1 MRRSSFELAR
11 QLPALDEFHLRFP
24 LQNGDDEHVL
34 AYALATMVSTRRL
47 SNTDLDVFPL
57 CLGGNVFSW
66 TANEAESGAVLD
78 AYVAGGGNFV
88 DTADVYT
95 SWVPGHVGGESE
107 AIIGRWIASR
117 GLRNRMIVATKV
129 GMLSGLEGLAP
140 ATIRRAA
147 EASLGRLGIDRIDL
161 YYAHKDDP
169 KTPLEETLRAFD
181 ALVREG
187 KVRYIAASNY
197 TAPRLAEALAISSRA
212 GLSRFVALQPHYNL
226 VHRDEYEG
234 ELAAVC
240 ARESVA
246 CLPYFAL
253 AKGFLSG
260 KYRPGAKVVSA
271 RADSARVYLDER
283 GVRLLAALDAIAA
296 AHATTVGAVSL
307 AWLLAQPTV
316 VAPIASART
325 VAQVRAL
332 LPAASLRLSLTE
344 VRSLE
349 DSSKIS

>member
-1 MRRSSFELAR
+1 
-11 QLPALDEFHLRFP
+11 
-24 LQNGDDEHVL
+24 
-34 AYALATMVSTRRL
+34 
-47 SNTDLDVFPL
+47 
-57 CLGGNVFSW
+57 
-66 TANEAESGAVLD
+66 
-78 AYVAGGGNFV
+78 
-88 DTADVYT
+88 
-95 SWVPGHVGGESE
+95 
-107 AIIGRWIASR
+107 
-117 GLRNRMIVATKV
+117 
-129 GMLSGLEGLAP
+129 
-140 ATIRRAA
+140 
-147 EASLGRLGIDRIDL
+147 
-161 YYAHKDDP
+161 
-169 KTPLEETLRAFD
+169 
-181 ALVREG
+181 
-187 KVRYIAASNY
+187 VRYIAASNY